1 MSVVFE
7 GWVTVLTL
15 LVVGLGNKVVG
26 ADLVGFLVIM
36 FVVSDDLVD
45 LDPGLIV
52 VIGLADDFE
61 TCVIVIG

>member
-26 ADLVGFLVIM
+26 ADLVGLLVIM

-52 VIGLADDFE
+52 VVGLADDFE
-61 TCVIVIG
+61 TCVIVIV